1 MYFQSSV
8 QFPNIADSSSNV
20 SDHVVD
26 AIVAE
31 VVFATKHAFP
41 LLFYCRGLL
50 DHQCSMHR
58 GSFVVEVA
66 IQSLFDYVYLLLEL
80 IDRDFEINSI

>member
-31 VVFATKHAFP
+31 VVFATKHAFE
-41 LLFYCRGLL
+41 LFSDSQVLAHHECF
-50 DHQCSMHR
+50 MHR
-58 GSFVVEVA
+58 
-66 IQSLFDYVYLLLEL
+66 
-80 IDRDFEINSI
+80 